1 MITHLRWIAAG
12 FDRKSA
18 LAITIALCTY
28 SAIGWRW
35 QHLINPR
42 LGMDWLLAGIWVF
55 MTLLLSWRIEAR
67 TDLRLILVGLCGGA
81 FIEWWGTETAL
92 WWYFTKERP
101 PVWIVPA
108 WPVAALT
115 IHRLPAL
122 IGRFWPGVERLGRVY
137 LPLMLTFIVMM
148 VLFMWPAVDKLPSP
162 LVIALMLGVTFA
174 GARRDRDVAVFL
186 TGALLG
192 IFLEYWGTSRKCWT
206 YYTRGVPPVEAVLA
220 HGFAAVA
227 FARAEQVLAWL
238 VARTAAARAPA
249 QVG

>member
-1 MITHLRWIAAG
+1 MTAHLRWIAAG

-122 IGRFWPGVERLGRVY
+122 IGRLWPGVERLGRVY

-162 LVIALMLGVTFA
+162 LVMGAPPACGRRRPSCGLGRSA
-174 GARRDRDVAVFL
+174 
-186 TGALLG
+186 
-192 IFLEYWGTSRKCWT
+192 S
-206 YYTRGVPPVEAVLA
+206 
-220 HGFAAVA
+220 
-227 FARAEQVLAWL
+227 
-238 VARTAAARAPA
+238 AARARPDLRSA
-249 QVG
+249 LRPGWRARGGVEALRHPPP